1 MSHLSIHFPSNLG
14 DEDETKVYYIGLRG
28 EFFEAARTGVVNAVY
43 ESRPMMK
50 DHKQGRNSIEKFKL
64 DFQLINHLRFYFD
77 SGTGLN
83 YQMFELFLS
92 FGNLKPELKI

>member
-43 ESRPMMK
+43 ESRPMLE
-50 DHKQGRNSIEKFKL
+50 DHKQ
-64 DFQLINHLRFYFD
+64 DVD
-77 SGTGLN
+77 A
-83 YQMFELFLS
+83 
-92 FGNLKPELKI
+92 FGMKSDNAGF